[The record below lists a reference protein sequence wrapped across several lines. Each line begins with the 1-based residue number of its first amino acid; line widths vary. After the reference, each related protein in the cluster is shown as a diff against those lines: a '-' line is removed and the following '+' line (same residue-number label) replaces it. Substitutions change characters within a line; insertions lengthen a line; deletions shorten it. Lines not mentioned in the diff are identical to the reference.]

1 MRRNNSVPPPT
12 LEPFMAKPVKIVENE
27 EKKSAAAST
36 VPWWWMRNDKGRKS
50 VSVTFASI
58 SFLVTTLVYLAAA
71 FEKLGSVSFRPFDVG
86 ACVAYF
92 LPALSLYFGRRLTE
106 AKYSSTPETK
116 SDQ

>member
-1 MRRNNSVPPPT
+1 MKRSNSLPPPT
-12 LEPFMAKPVKIVENE
+12 LDPFLSKSQKSIEINNKP
-27 EKKSAAAST
+27 AST

-58 SFLVTTLVYLAAA
+58 AFFVTTLVYLAAA
-71 FEKLGSVSFRPFDVG
+71 VEKIGLLSFRPFDVG
-86 ACVAYF
+86 ACMAYF

-106 AKYSSTPETK
+106 AKYSTTSDTN